1 MADAVLE
8 SVRISDDAL
17 DALRAQQ
24 GEARRLLSRL
34 ADDQAPQLGAFL
46 AAQTT
51 ACTDELVLGVVDA
64 ARTVLDDETAAA
76 GARVALV
83 ALGSY
88 GRREL
93 CPYSD
98 VDLLFLVPAQADER
112 IRTFVNTVLYGLWD
126 LNLEVGHAVRTVLE
140 TVKAARND
148 QSTTSGLLDARL
160 LDGPEEGTAEREEAY
175 QSLVGAM
182 QTTLSGERAA
192 EFIEEKLGEAKRR
205 RKRYG
210 NTVFLLEPNVKE
222 SDGGLRE
229 LHTAMWVAR
238 ARWRTPRVEDLLRLG
253 VLSTREGRSLLRS
266 YGFMLRVRAEL
277 HLAAQR
283 RQDNLQFAHQETV
296 ATRLGYVDP
305 AELDLDR
312 RTHGVER
319 FMRAYY
325 FNAKQLALLSKLI
338 VERATSHRTRR
349 QLHARSAPGD
359 FKLWNQMLT
368 VKERTQF
375 ERDPAALMRIFR
387 VAQEESLEIY
397 SYTKDLIVESRAL
410 FDRRLRRD
418 RDVVRDFLAVLED
431 PRNDATTVRTMHDL
445 GVLRRMIPEWA
456 RITARWQHSLYH
468 VYTVDEHSIV
478 VFDNLKQ
485 LKLGGYEEGARHFAK
500 VLSDLPRPAVV
511 YLAGLLHDVGKGWP
525 RGDHSIRGAK
535 VARVAGRRLEAA
547 ALDAWTEEETEDLA
561 WLVEKHLLMSDIS
574 QRRDM
579 SDPNLISAFAEDV
592 RSVERLSMLYVLT
605 YADMK
610 GTSPKVWT
618 EWKGALLRELYEQ
631 ACAVVR
637 KGSSTA
643 AAHFAARRRQALAYL
658 LEAREERNLDEV
670 TVRAFA
676 ELMPERYMLSYPARR
691 MLRHV
696 EMWRDVSRRGGLAV
710 HVQHLRREGSTRMSV
725 VCPDRPG
732 LLALLAGV
740 LAAHRLQVMS
750 AQIFSIDLR
759 NAEVGDGRAAL
770 DVLFVQDERGRICD
784 DKERWAAVRAD
795 LERALDGAIDVPAI
809 LEHHRTGSSLD
820 PRTRPN
826 VKTEIEVHGDESEA
840 ETVIDVFCQ
849 DHLGVLH
856 TITKALADQGLSISL
871 AKISTQGDRVAD
883 GFYVTDAKTGA
894 KVTDAARLAEITAF
908 LESRIAAAS
917 A

>member
-1 MADAVLE
+1 MSDEVLE
-8 SVRISDDAL
+8 PVRIRGPAL

-24 GEARRLLSRL
+24 GEARRHLSRM
-34 ADDQAPQLGAFL
+34 ADDQAPHLGAFL

-64 ARTVLDDETAAA
+64 ARAVLDAETSAA

-98 VDLLFLVPAQADER
+98 VDLLFLVPTQPDER
-112 IRTFVNTVLYGLWD
+112 VLTFVHTVLYGLWD
-126 LNLEVGHAVRTVLE
+126 LNLEVGHAVRTILE
-140 TVKAARND
+140 TVKAARDD

-160 LDGPEEGTAEREEAY
+160 LDGPDEGLAERESAF
-175 QSLVGAM
+175 QSLVGAL

-192 EFIEEKLGEAKRR
+192 RFIEEKLDEAKRR
-205 RKRYG
+205 KKRYG

-222 SDGGLRE
+222 SDGGIRE
-229 LHTAMWVAR
+229 LHTALWVAR

-253 VLSTREGRSLLRS
+253 VLSTREGRSLLRA
-266 YGFMLRVRAEL
+266 YGFLLRVRAEL

-283 RQDNLQFAHQETV
+283 RQDNLQFAHQETI
-296 ATRLGYVDP
+296 ATRLGYVH
-305 AELDLDR
+305 AGELDLDR

-325 FNAKQLALLSKLI
+325 FNAKQLALLSQLI

-349 QLHARSAPGD
+349 QLFARAAPGD

-397 SYTKDLIVESRAL
+397 SYTKDLIVDSRSL
-410 FDRRLRRD
+410 FDRSLRRD
-418 RDVVRDFLAVLED
+418 PEVVNDFLVTLED
-431 PRNDATTVRTMHDL
+431 PRNDAAAVRTMHDL
-445 GVLRRMIPEWA
+445 GILRRLIPEWG

-478 VFDNLKQ
+478 VFDHLKQ
-485 LKLGGYEEGARHFAK
+485 LKLGRHDDHARHFAR
-500 VLSDLPRPAVV
+500 VLGDLPRPAVV
-511 YLAGLLHDVGKGWP
+511 YLAGLLHDIGKGWP

-535 VARVAGRRLEAA
+535 VARVVGERFEEAG
-547 ALDAWTEEETEDLA
+547 LDAWTHEETGDLA

-579 SDPNLISAFAEDV
+579 SDRNLIAAFAEDV
-592 RSVERLSMLYVLT
+592 QSVERLSMLYVLT

-618 EWKGALLRELYEQ
+618 EWKGSLLRELYEQ
-631 ACAVVR
+631 AFAVV
-637 KGSSTA
+637 GTSSPTA
-643 AAHFAARRRQALAYL
+643 AAHFEARRRRALAWL
-658 LEAREERNLDEV
+658 LEARDEKNLDEA

-676 ELMPERYMLSYPARR
+676 ERMPERYMLSYPAKR

-696 EMWRDVSRRGGLAV
+696 KMWREVSDSGELAV
-710 HVQHLRREGSTRMSV
+710 HVQHLSREGSTRVSV

-732 LLALLAGV
+732 LLSLLAGV
-740 LAAHRLQVMS
+740 LAAHRLQVLS
-750 AQIFSIDLR
+750 AQIFSIDLM
-759 NAEVGDGRAAL
+759 NARPKDGRAAL
-770 DVLFVQDERGRICD
+770 DVLFVQDERGAICE
-784 DKERWAAVRAD
+784 DKVRWDAVRGDLSRALAGEVD
-795 LERALDGAIDVPAI
+795 IPALLER
-809 LEHHRTGSSLD
+809 HRTTSTLD
-820 PRTRPN
+820 PRHRPT
-826 VKTEIEVHGDESEA
+826 VKTEIEIHEDESQD

-856 TITKALADQGLSISL
+856 TITRSLADQGLSISL

-883 GFYVTDAKTGA
+883 GFYVTDAATGE
-894 KVTDAARLAEITAF
+894 KVTDRERLTRIVKNLEAAI
-908 LESRIAAAS
+908 AS
-917 A
+917 AT